1 MPAEARL
8 LAGLAVSLVIV
19 YVATPFAIRV
29 ADRYEF
35 YDRPVGF
42 KRHAAPTPYLGGSA
56 VVAGF
61 LIAVLL
67 VAEDWRRT
75 LPVVGGVLL
84 CTW

>member
-42 KRHAAPTPYLGGSA
+42 KRHAANGAAT
-56 VVAGF
+56 
-61 LIAVLL
+61 L
-67 VAEDWRRT
+67 VRDFA
-75 LPVVGGVLL
+75 L
-84 CTW
+84 TWM